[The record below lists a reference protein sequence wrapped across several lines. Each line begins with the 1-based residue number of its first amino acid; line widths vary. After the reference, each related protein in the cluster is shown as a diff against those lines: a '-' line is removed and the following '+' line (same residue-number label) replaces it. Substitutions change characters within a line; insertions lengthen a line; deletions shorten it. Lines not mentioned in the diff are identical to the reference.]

1 MKLSRASFYLKT
13 RKNFKLTLVLIPVLV
28 LKITLWTKGLASKF
42 RRLQRCNHI
51 QIEDR
56 LKKDLIFIIMC
67 IVYRNGMAK
76 KTLDLPLG
84 GPAGLR
90 LLAI

>member
-13 RKNFKLTLVLIPVLV
+13 RKNFKLTLVLVLV

-42 RRLQRCNHI
+42 RRLQRCNRS
-51 QIEDR
+51 QIKDR

-67 IVYRNGMAK
+67 IVSRNEMAK
-76 KTLDLPLG
+76 KTLGLLSG

>member
-13 RKNFKLTLVLIPVLV
+13 RKNFVLV
-28 LKITLWTKGLASKF
+28 LVLVFKITLWTKGLASKF
-42 RRLQRCNHI
+42 RRLQRCNHN

-67 IVYRNGMAK
+67 IVYRNEIAK
-76 KTLDLPLG
+76 KSLGLLLG

>member
-42 RRLQRCNHI
+42 RRLQRCNRS

>member
-1 MKLSRASFYLKT
+1 MKLSGASFHLKT
-13 RKNFKLTLVLIPVLV
+13 RKNFKLTLVLVLLIV
-28 LKITLWTKGLASKF
+28 FKITLRTKGLASKF
-42 RRLQRCNHI
+42 RRLQRCNHS

-67 IVYRNGMAK
+67 IVYRNEMAK
-76 KTLDLPLG
+76 KTLDFPLG
-84 GPAGLR
+84 GPAGLK

>member
-13 RKNFKLTLVLIPVLV
+13 RKNFVLV
-28 LKITLWTKGLASKF
+28 LVLVFKTTLWTKGLASKF
-42 RRLQRCNHI
+42 RRLQRCNHN

-67 IVYRNGMAK
+67 IVYRNEIAK
-76 KTLDLPLG
+76 KSLGLLLG
-84 GPAGLR
+84 GHAGLR

>member
-13 RKNFKLTLVLIPVLV
+13 RKNFKLTLVLVLV

-42 RRLQRCNHI
+42 RRLQRCNRS
-51 QIEDR
+51 QIKDR

-67 IVYRNGMAK
+67 IVYRNEMAK
-76 KTLDLPLG
+76 KNLDLP
-84 GPAGLR
+84 
-90 LLAI
+90 